1 MGCCSSENTQS
12 EVSKNRDMMKGGGS
26 HLLAKIGSFKKYRSS
41 TGKLA
46 KGGHTAGYDKVRTL

>member
-12 EVSKNRDMMKGGGS
+12 EVSKNGDMMKGGGF
-26 HLLAKIGSFKKYRSS
+26 HPFVRIGSFKKYRSS